1 MIVLIPNCG
10 FLSETSRMIAIAR
23 ALQARGVGVSV
34 ASHGGPYAHLL
45 DEAGIVWKRLEPM
58 MTEAEHRAFLDAVLS
73 IGVDDR
79 PFYDDAFMRAAVQAE
94 VEHFRE
100 VGAKLAV
107 IGFNLTTYFS
117 SRVAGIPLAAS
128 HGGSFLPPVLER
140 GLCPLPVN
148 PTKPGLARLPK
159 VVQRWLVHNAP
170 FLLAGPTRHLN
181 RLAKELGVPKLP
193 CFLALMCADLTLVT
207 EVPEVL
213 GIPRDEMSAWRPRSR
228 KLWPSTRMRYVG
240 PLYAKLDR
248 PVPERV
254 ERFLAEPGK
263 VVLVAPTSVSASFL
277 RTLVPAVRAAGA
289 RVLLAATIHDV
300 GDLAADG
307 VVVADVLPNHLV
319 MPRVDAAVIMGGQGS
334 VQTAMAS
341 GTPFVGMP
349 YHGEQ
354 ELNVALA
361 ERKGMAIRIAPKQA
375 GADVMTSSVRRLLD
389 EPAFRE
395 NAARMRELYADTD
408 GAAGAADAIIDFVGA
423 SARRCVDG
431 QRQLAVVAVATH
443 PASHR

>member
-1 MIVLIPNCG
+1 MIVLVPHCG

-23 ALQARGVGVSV
+23 ALAARGIQTSV

-45 DEAGIVWKRLEPM
+45 DEAGIAWTALEPT
-58 MTEAEHRAFLDAVLS
+58 MTEAEHRAFLDALLS

-79 PFYDDAFMRAAVQAE
+79 PFYEDAFMRRAIRAE
-94 VEHFRE
+94 ADHFRE

-117 SRVAGIPLAAS
+117 TRVAGIPLAAS

-148 PTKPGLARLPK
+148 PSKPEMARLPK
-159 VVQRWLVHNAP
+159 FVQRWLVHNAP
-170 FLLAGPTRHLN
+170 YLLKGPTRHLN
-181 RLAKELGVPKLP
+181 RIAEELGVPKLAS
-193 CFLALMCADLTLVT
+193 FMAMMCADLTLVT
-207 EVPEVL
+207 EIPEVL
-213 GIPRDEMSAWRPRSR
+213 GIPRDEMAAWRPRSR

-248 PVPERV
+248 PVPEHV
-254 ERFLAEPGK
+254 ERFLGEPGK

-289 RVLLAATIHDV
+289 RVLVAATINDV
-300 GDLAADG
+300 GDLTADG

-319 MPRVDAAVIMGGQGS
+319 MPRVAAAVIMGGQGS

-361 ERKGMAIRIAPKQA
+361 ERKGMAIRISPKLA
-375 GADVMTSSVRRLLD
+375 GESDMTAAVRRLLE
-389 EPAFRE
+389 EPSFRE
-395 NAARMRELYADTD
+395 GAARMRELYAGTD

-423 SARRCVDG
+423 GRESPLHERSAT
-431 QRQLAVVAVATH
+431 AA
-443 PASHR
+443 PA